1 MPYGISPTLECFQQK
16 LDQNLEV
23 LSGVYKIA
31 HDLLI
36 TGRGD
41 AKDEADKDHDV
52 NLVRLFERSTQR
64 NIKLNKVKFDVK

>member
-1 MPYGISPTLECFQQK
+1 MPYGISPTLEYFQQK

-31 HDLLI
+31 DDLLI

-41 AKDEADKDHDV
+41 AKEEADKDHDV
-52 NLVRLFERSTQR
+52 NLVCLF
-64 NIKLNKVKFDVK
+64 